1 MIGWYIVGVGTL
13 QAHDFRAETPVDSM
27 SRLVHASVAEDQPI
41 AADTV
46 SVSGLDLVTETP
58 FGERGE
64 LEKLGDLWKFEDFEE
79 FEDRTVGS
87 PSSEGHYALNQSQ
100 SARQITSRKVR
111 RPKYQELPA
120 DSIRAR
126 KRQRGLTS
134 MSNMF
139 VPQGQWVTGVNA
151 SFSTHSNDNYTF
163 VVIEGINSEGY
174 SVNVSPFLGYAF
186 RNNMV
191 IGARFV
197 YSRTFQS
204 IDKGSLQ
211 LGDEETGIDLKI
223 DTFYAIRHTYQASL
237 AWRQYIPLGDSK
249 RFALFNEMQLSM
261 GSSQAK
267 FAEGSPVRGT
277 YETGQ
282 HFSLG
287 ITPGLVA
294 FATNNM
300 AIELNVGIMGITYS
314 KVRQIH
320 NQVTVG
326 TRKSSMM
333 NFKVNI
339 FSIGIGVAFYL

>member
-1 MIGWYIVGVGTL
+1 MKKKIAFFIGLYVIGAGCL
-13 QAHDFRAETPVDSM
+13 RAADFRFDDQTGKTVAAADTLLLGEQSDESAD
-27 SRLVHASVAEDQPI
+27 SRLVFDGVASMPELSFSRDTASGYALDQPL
-41 AADTV
+41 
-46 SVSGLDLVTETP
+46 S
-58 FGERGE
+58 RGVIGS
-64 LEKLGDLWKFEDFEE
+64 KNKKKNKPKFE
-79 FEDRTVGS
+79 
-87 PSSEGHYALNQSQ
+87 
-100 SARQITSRKVR
+100 
-111 RPKYQELPA
+111 ELTA
-120 DSIRAR
+120 DSIREH

-151 SFSTHSNDNYTF
+151 SFSTHSNDHYTF
-163 VVIEGINSEGY
+163 VVVEGINSQGY
-174 SVNVSPFLGYAF
+174 SVNVSPLLGYAF

-191 IGARFV
+191 IGARFA

-204 IDKGSLQ
+204 IDNGSIQ
-211 LGDEETGIDLKI
+211 LGDEDTGIDLKI
-223 DTFYAIRHTYQASL
+223 DTFYSIKHTYQASFV
-237 AWRQYIPLGDSK
+237 WRQYIPLGQSK

-282 HFSLG
+282 HWSLG

-300 AIELNVGIMGITYS
+300 AIELNVGIMGVTYS

>member
-1 MIGWYIVGVGTL
+1 MKKKIVLFIGLYVIGAGCL
-13 QAHDFRAETPVDSM
+13 RANDFRFDHQTEKT
-27 SRLVHASVAEDQPI
+27 RVAT
-41 AADTV
+41 DT
-46 SVSGLDLVTETP
+46 LL
-58 FGERGE
+58 R
-64 LEKLGDLWKFEDFEE
+64 EE
-79 FEDRTVGS
+79 PEEEAVGS
-87 PSSEGHYALNQSQ
+87 PFAVDGMASMPEVSFSRTNTAGYALDQPL
-100 SARQITSRKVR
+100 SRGVVTAK
-111 RPKYQELPA
+111 KKNKQKFEELPA
-120 DSIRAR
+120 DSIRER

-139 VPQGQWVTGVNA
+139 VPQGQWVIGVNA
-151 SFSTHSNDNYTF
+151 SFSTHSNDHYTF
-163 VVIEGINSEGY
+163 VVVEGIDSKGY
-174 SVNVSPFLGYAF
+174 SVNVSPLLGYAF

-204 IDKGSLQ
+204 IDNGGIQ
-211 LGDEETGIDLKI
+211 LGDEDTGIDLQI
-223 DTFYAIRHTYQASL
+223 DTFYSIKHTYQASFV
-237 AWRQYIPLGDSK
+237 WRQYIPLGQSK

-282 HFSLG
+282 HWSLG

-300 AIELNVGIMGITYS
+300 AIELNVGIMGVTYS

-326 TRKSSMM
+326 NRKSSMM

>member
-1 MIGWYIVGVGTL
+1 MTKKVLFFILLQLAGAGSL
-13 QAHDFRAETPVDSM
+13 QAHDFRSEFQTGNAVEEPDTSFREWSGGKSIET
-27 SRLVHASVAEDQPI
+27 
-41 AADTV
+41 
-46 SVSGLDLVTETP
+46 GLDSGFSESAPESALFQTGETGTLAWNQP
-58 FGERGE
+58 LDTPLR
-64 LEKLGDLWKFEDFEE
+64 LDSPD
-79 FEDRTVGS
+79 S
-87 PSSEGHYALNQSQ
+87 PS
-100 SARQITSRKVR
+100 RRKYKQKL
-111 RPKYQELPA
+111 PELSA
-120 DSIRAR
+120 DSIRTR

-139 VPQGQWVTGVNA
+139 VPQGQWVTGINA
-151 SFSTHSNDNYTF
+151 SFSAHSNDHYTF
-163 VVIEGINSEGY
+163 VVVEGIESEGY

-204 IDKGSLQ
+204 IDNGSIQ
-211 LGDEETGIDLKI
+211 LGDEDTGIDLKI
-223 DTFYAIRHTYQASL
+223 DTFYSIKHTYQASFV
-237 AWRQYIPLGDSK
+237 WRQYIPLGSSK
-249 RFALFNEMQLSM
+249 RFALFNEMQLAM

-267 FAEGSPVRGT
+267 FAEGTPVRGT

>member
-1 MIGWYIVGVGTL
+1 MKKKIALFIGLYVVGAGCL
-13 QAHDFRAETPVDSM
+13 HANDFRSEDSQAGRTLVEADTLLLGDRSGEPADGQVGIDGVTSMPDLSVSRITSSEYALDQPM
-27 SRLVHASVAEDQPI
+27 SRGVVGAKKRDK
-41 AADTV
+41 
-46 SVSGLDLVTETP
+46 
-58 FGERGE
+58 R
-64 LEKLGDLWKFEDFEE
+64 KFE
-79 FEDRTVGS
+79 V
-87 PSSEGHYALNQSQ
+87 
-100 SARQITSRKVR
+100 
-111 RPKYQELPA
+111 LPA
-120 DSIRAR
+120 DSIRER

-139 VPQGQWVTGVNA
+139 VPQGQWVTGINA

-163 VVIEGINSEGY
+163 VVVEGINSEGY
-174 SVNVSPFLGYAF
+174 SVNVSPLLGYAF

-191 IGARFV
+191 IGARFI

-204 IDKGSLQ
+204 IDKGGVQ
-211 LGDEETGIDLKI
+211 LGDEDTGIDLQI
-223 DTFYAIRHTYQASL
+223 DTFYSIKHTYQTSL
-237 AWRQYIPLGDSK
+237 VWRQYIPLGQSK
-249 RFALFNEMQLSM
+249 RFALFNEMQLAM

-277 YETGQ
+277 YETGR

-300 AIELNVGIMGITYS
+300 AIELNVGIMGVTYS